1 MKEACH
7 EERSNGFARQQDTIQ
22 RWGIVC
28 SARHMYIMSA
38 KGSLQCAIVREAYA
52 CSFLAAG

>member
-1 MKEACH
+1 MK
-7 EERSNGFARQQDTIQ
+7 RGVTGLPDNRIRFNGGELFAAQE
-22 RWGIVC
+22 
-28 SARHMYIMSA
+28 MYIMSA